1 MTPWWV
7 EQTTGLIGAIGG
19 SAIRVVG
26 ALYGSA
32 VGVLAPKGIGR
43 RPILAFHLGLVAFGE
58 AEQFRRE

>member
-1 MTPWWV
+1 MTPWWA

-19 SAIRVVG
+19 SAIGVVG

-43 RPILAFHLGLVAFGE
+43 RPILAIHLALVGFGA